1 MRLVLGIVVLT
12 LVVSF
17 AAMRSHAT
25 GSPEVQRVRAHI
37 VAAEQW
43 AGSRDLSELTPSA
56 RAARVALLR
65 ELSHYRE
72 RGRFPR
78 NRDFPGQ
85 RVPYFVDAEGTRC
98 AMAHLIEF
106 TGDSALVR
114 RVATTRN
121 NARVREL
128 AGDPE
133 LIAWLD
139 RNGLSLEEAARIQ
152 PSYDGRDP
160 LASDG
165 YGRAIAVGA
174 TLAVETSAIL
184 LNLHRA
190 PPSRAT
196 ARSLYGA
203 LAGYAGAAAGLV
215 LLGNDHLAP
224 GWGSSCIGVGAAS
237 VVLAGRQ
244 GAWARESRRAS
255 IAPMTWYAVNT
266 PGIGVRVRF

>member
-1 MRLVLGIVVLT
+1 MRLVLGIVVL
-12 LVVSF
+12 SF
-17 AAMRSHAT
+17 AVSAIRSHAT
-25 GSPEVQRVRAHI
+25 GSPEVQRVRVHI
-37 VAAEQW
+37 LAAERS
-43 AGSRDLSELTPSA
+43 AATRDVSNLTPSA
-56 RAARVALLR
+56 RAARAALLR
-65 ELSHYRE
+65 ELTQYRK

-85 RVPYFVDAEGTRC
+85 RVPYFVDAGGTRC

-114 RVATTRN
+114 RVASTRN
-121 NARVREL
+121 NTHVLEL

-133 LIAWLD
+133 LLSWLD

-160 LASDG
+160 FASDG

-184 LNLHRA
+184 LNVHRA
-190 PPSRAT
+190 PPSHAT
-196 ARSLYGA
+196 ARGLYGA
-203 LAGYAGAAAGLV
+203 FAGYAGAVAGIV
-215 LLGNDHLAP
+215 LLGNEHLAP
-224 GWGSSCIGVGAAS
+224 AWGASCIWAGAAS

-244 GAWARESRRAS
+244 VALARESRRAS
-255 IAPMTWYAVNT
+255 IAPMTWYTGNT